1 MISNRAEATMAGKK
15 RPSGDDSLRSLPNV
29 GKVFEENLRK
39 IGITSRKEF
48 LKHDPYEVFDELRKK
63 VDPTLC
69 RCALASVVGAKKG
82 IPWHKITKAA
92 AKEYDKRHPLHKW
105 GLC

>member
-1 MISNRAEATMAGKK
+1 MTGRKK
-15 RPSGDDSLRSLPNV
+15 AADDGSLRSLPNV

-39 IGITSRKEF
+39 IGITTKAEF
-48 LKHDPYEVFDELRKK
+48 LKRDPYEVFDELIEK

-69 RCALASVVGAKKG
+69 RCALAGIVGAKKG
-82 IPWHKITKAA
+82 VPWHKITKDT

-105 GLC
+105 GPC